1 MSSGRGC
8 AAIAVLLAL
17 LTGCGPK
24 KPTAVVSPPAAEA
37 PALPPS
43 QMAASL
49 PLIPPAIP
57 ATTTHPVKLDTTAPP
72 EVKPEVATAQP
83 HHTPKHHPKSAAEEA
98 KTPAGTATTPAPPAN
113 QVATV
118 QPSDKT
124 PLGQLSTPD
133 DPVSRQTIS
142 EQIDA
147 TENGLNA
154 IKRPLNSDEQ
164 KTVTLIRQY
173 ITRARDSLNVD
184 DFAGANTLSSKAKQL
199 LQELTKP

>member
-1 MSSGRGC
+1 M
-8 AAIAVLLAL
+8 LTL
-17 LTGCGPK
+17 LTGCGPR
-24 KPTAVVSPPAAEA
+24 KPKAVVSLPAAEV
-37 PALPPS
+37 PQLPPS
-43 QMAASL
+43 EMAASL

-57 ATTTHPVKLDTTAPP
+57 DTSTHTVKLDTTAPP
-72 EVKPEVATAQP
+72 EVKPEVAAAQP
-83 HHTPKHHPKSAAEEA
+83 HHAPKRHPRSPAEEVKA
-98 KTPAGTATTPAPPAN
+98 PSGPAQNPAPAT

-124 PLGQLSTPD
+124 PLGQLSTPS
-133 DPVSRQTIS
+133 DPVDRQAIS

-154 IKRPLNSDEQ
+154 IKRPLSSDEQ

-173 ITRARDSLNVD
+173 ITRARDLMGAD
-184 DFAGANTLSSKAKQL
+184 DIDGANTLSSKAKQL

>member
-1 MSSGRGC
+1 MSSGRGWAAC
-8 AAIAVLLAL
+8 AVSLAL

-24 KPTAVVSPPAAEA
+24 KPAAVVAPPAAEV

-49 PLIPPAIP
+49 PAVPPAIP
-57 ATTTHPVKLDTTAPP
+57 NTTTHTVKLDTTAPP
-72 EVKPEVATAQP
+72 ELKPEVATTQP
-83 HHTPKHHPKSAAEEA
+83 HHPPKHHPKSGTEEA
-98 KTPAGTATTPAPPAN
+98 KTPAVPAQTPAPPAN

-133 DPVSRQTIS
+133 DPVSRQAIS

-154 IKRPLNSDEQ
+154 IKRPLSSDEQ

-173 ITRARDSLNVD
+173 ITRARDALNAD